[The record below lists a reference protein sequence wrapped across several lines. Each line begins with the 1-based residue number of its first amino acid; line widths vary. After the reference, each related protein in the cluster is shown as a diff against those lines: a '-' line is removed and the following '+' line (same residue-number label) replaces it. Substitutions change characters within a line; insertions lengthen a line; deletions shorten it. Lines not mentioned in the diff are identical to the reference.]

1 MRASLAEHARYRR
14 LRSES
19 KSPNENGRVAP
30 AIVCPI
36 RRLSP
41 SAAVALRV
49 GQGPHLGVEQGRAEV
64 QHVAG
69 SLPHQGERRRAAG
82 GQPAGQRILLE
93 GEVGLELLRQALHA
107 DIVGQADDLD
117 RLDAVIARGALDAP
131 EQLLADAPPAVLAL
145 DRKSGFG
152 VNMASERRLFA
163 PDRLVRAQ
171 FGRAAHMAV
180 AEGPVQKVPL
190 PEAMLGVMHEKVVRH
205 SSAEAFMP
213 AARIETQQMVAERF
227 HVRRPKPADLYA
239 K

>member
-117 RLDAVIARGALDAP
+117 RLDAVIARSALDAP
-131 EQLLADAPPAVLAL
+131 EQLLADAPPAILAL

-152 VNMASERRLFA
+152 VDMASERRLFA

-180 AEGPVQKVPL
+180 DEGPVQKVPL
-190 PEAMLGVMHEKVVRH
+190 PEAMLRVIQENFAQIPPPEGFGRAGKM
-205 SSAEAFMP
+205 
-213 AARIETQQMVAERF
+213 ETKKRF
-227 HVRRPKPADLYA
+227 
-239 K
+239 